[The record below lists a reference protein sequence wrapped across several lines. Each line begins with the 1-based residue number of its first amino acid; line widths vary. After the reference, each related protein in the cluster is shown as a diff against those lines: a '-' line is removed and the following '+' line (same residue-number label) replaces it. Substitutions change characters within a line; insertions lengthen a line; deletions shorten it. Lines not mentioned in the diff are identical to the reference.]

1 MTKDEMAEIFAHDD
15 QIYAFR
21 DLVEN
26 KRSNRADLHAILLLD
41 SLDPGPNRHGYFVNV
56 LAAAEHDEVYFC
68 FDEDKVAEAI
78 TPEQVVELRRCGIR
92 YSNDGMGFC
101 MFV

>member
-1 MTKDEMAEIFAHDD
+1 MTKDEMAEIFDNYEGID
-15 QIYAFR
+15 AFR

-26 KRSNRADLHAILLLD
+26 KRSNRADLHAFLLLD
-41 SLDPGPNRHGYFVNV
+41 SLDPGPTHHGYFVDV
-56 LAAAEHDEVYFC
+56 LAAAEHDEVYLS

-78 TPEQVVELRRCGIR
+78 TPEQAVELHRCGVR
-92 YSNDGMGFC
+92 YRNDGMGFC